1 MPLTLT
7 ITSFQ
12 RLSPG
17 QEVTRTLERGSISI
31 GRAPS
36 NDWVLQDPERILSSK
51 HCTVHHQDG
60 RYFLTDTST
69 NGTFLNDSS
78 ERITREQTVA
88 LHDGDRFILGE
99 YEIAVSITTA
109 ASAVPVAPQA
119 TEEEGPVTDVMPRPA
134 SGAMPDIAIPEITP
148 PVVPAVDI
156 ARPSFSDLLT
166 DNPEETE
173 EIEESGES
181 SGQEDSLGLRPRDKA
196 PLGAAIT
203 EPSADLLS
211 PDRAAFEPPVLVSQI
226 GPVPTPKP
234 EPKPV
239 TRPEPVPTPV
249 PVPIPLPEP
258 EPAPVADALIPDDWW
273 NVAPPVS
280 RPTPAPAPLEP
291 PPVSRPTPAPA
302 PLEPP
307 PAARP
312 VLDAALLYA
321 FCDGAGLPHLHTTA
335 EQLPELMI
343 RLGAIFRETV
353 QGLME
358 ILLARGDV
366 KGEFR
371 LDRTAIGPIE
381 NNPLKTPPGQPP
393 LRAEEVMT
401 LLLLGQQSAY
411 MAPVQAVREGF
422 TDIKAHQLAVMA
434 GIQAALARLLERFD
448 PENLETRLEHGLLDS
463 ILPLNRKAKYWDLF
477 KAEYASIARE
487 AEDDFNKLFG
497 DAFARAYEEHQRSR

>member
-109 ASAVPVAPQA
+109 ASTIPVAPQA
-119 TEEEGPVTDVMPRPA
+119 TEEEGPVTDIMPRPV

-148 PVVPAVDI
+148 PVVPSVDI
-156 ARPSFSDLLT
+156 ARPSFADLLT
-166 DNPEETE
+166 DTAEET
-173 EIEESGES
+173 EESGES
-181 SGQEDSLGLRPRDKA
+181 GEPEDSLGLRPRDTS

-234 EPKPV
+234 EPKPI
-239 TRPEPVPTPV
+239 TRPELAPTPV
-249 PVPIPLPEP
+249 PEPLPEPLPEP
-258 EPAPVADALIPDDWW
+258 EAVPTAEALIPDDWW

-280 RPTPAPAPLEP
+280 HPAPAPIQP
-291 PPVSRPTPAPA
+291 APVSHPAPA
-302 PLEPP
+302 PIQPA

-312 VLDAALLYA
+312 VLDTALLYA
-321 FCDGAGLPHLHTTA
+321 FCDGAGLPHLHATA

-497 DAFARAYEEHQRSR
+497 DAFARAYEEHQRGR